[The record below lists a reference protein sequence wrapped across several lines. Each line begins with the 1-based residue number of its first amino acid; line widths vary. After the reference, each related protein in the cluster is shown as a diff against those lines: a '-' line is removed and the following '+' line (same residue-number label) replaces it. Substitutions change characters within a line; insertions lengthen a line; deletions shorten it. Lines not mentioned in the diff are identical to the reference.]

1 MTDEHSHSHSKEIDP
16 WSSELPADQ
25 SKLFHEF
32 GLEEISDAMR
42 KRFASS
48 HLFKKRIILAHRDL
62 TQWIKAADDGKQVAV
77 MSGIKP
83 SGEFHLGSKQTA
95 EEIVFFQQA
104 FKAKVFYCIADLEAH
119 VDNGLSLD
127 ECKANAIGNVAD
139 LLALGID
146 ADNTYFYRQ
155 SLEPRVTTMAYKL
168 SRRVTP
174 AMLTAI
180 YGDKPLSLYM
190 AVLTQMGDILL
201 PQHKDFGGPKH
212 VLVPV
217 GLDQDP
223 HIRLCR
229 DLAFKE
235 KLILPSSTYHKFIK
249 NLKGE
254 AKMSKRDP
262 DAMIWLSE
270 DLNSVKKKFMR
281 SLTGGRNTAEEQRRD
296 GGDIANCVAY
306 DLFSTHFE
314 HDEKKLVQRY
324 SDCTSGKILCGE
336 CKTQMAETM
345 LAWMK
350 KHQETRAKMMKKA
363 EKIIEMQEE

>member
-1 MTDEHSHSHSKEIDP
+1 MEEHSAGRSPRIDP

-25 SKLFHEF
+25 AKLFGEF
-32 GLEEISDAMR
+32 GLEEISDSLR
-42 KRFASS
+42 KRFSAS
-48 HLFKKRIILAHRDL
+48 HLFRRRIVLAHRDL
-62 TQWIKAADDGKQVAV
+62 TQWIKAADDGKPVAI

-95 EEIVFFQQA
+95 EEIVFFQHA
-104 FKAKVFYCIADLEAH
+104 FKCKVYYCIADLEAH
-119 VDNGLSLD
+119 VDNGLSLE
-127 ECKANAIGNVAD
+127 ECRQTAIGNVAD

-155 SLEPRVTTMAYKL
+155 SREHRVTAMAYRL

-174 AMLTAI
+174 KMLAAI
-180 YGDKPLSLYM
+180 YGDKPISLQM
-190 AVLTQMGDILL
+190 AVLVQMGDILL
-201 PQHKDFGGPKH
+201 PQHEDFGGPKH

-235 KLILPSSTYHKFIK
+235 KLVLPSATYHKFIK

-270 DLNSVKKKFMR
+270 DLASVRRKFMHA
-281 SLTGGRNTAEEQRRD
+281 LTGGRATAEEQRRI
-296 GGDIANCVAY
+296 GGDISNCVAY
-306 DLFSTHFE
+306 DTFATHFE
-314 HDEKKLVQRY
+314 PDEKRLQKRFA
-324 SDCTSGKILCGE
+324 DCTAGKILCGE
-336 CKTQMAETM
+336 CKTQMTEQM
-345 LAWMK
+345 LEWLK
-350 KHQETRAKMMKKA
+350 KHQEKRARMMKKA
-363 EKIIEMQEE
+363 ERIIEKQEE